1 MLDEKDMRIKITRDE
16 LEELC
21 KDLLNKVVLPAQRA
35 LDASGLTI
43 EVIDQVKNNIS
54 ILYCTTILTEFHF
67 IIFLGDVSWC
77 WY

>member
-1 MLDEKDMRIKITRDE
+1 MRIKVTRDE

-35 LDASGLTI
+35 LEASGLTI
-43 EVIDQVKNNIS
+43 EVIDQVKTNICVLFYV
-54 ILYCTTILTEFHF
+54 ITVIWFNF
-67 IIFLGDVSWC
+67 MIILGDVSWC